1 MTFRSM
7 PTSLM
12 VATVDVATIL
22 LGTLYLAG
30 RRLQAGYQL
39 RQLSDLQLRDIG
51 LNRSEERRTRRFFTG
66 KSCATSSEGG
76 RKNLPDLPDLR
87 RFRGT
92 TLGVVH

>member
-12 VATVDVATIL
+12 VVTIDVATIL

-39 RQLSDLQLRDIG
+39 GQLSDLQLRDIG
-51 LNRSEERRTRRFFTG
+51 LNRSEVTPHTPFLHREVMRH
-66 KSCATSSEGG
+66 ELG
-76 RKNLPDLPDLR
+76 RW
-87 RFRGT
+87 
-92 TLGVVH
+92 

>member
-1 MTFRSM
+1 M

-12 VATVDVATIL
+12 VVTTDVATIL

-51 LNRSEERRTRRFFTG
+51 LNRSEVTPHTPFLHREVMRH
-66 KSCATSSEGG
+66 ELG
-76 RKNLPDLPDLR
+76 RW
-87 RFRGT
+87 
-92 TLGVVH
+92 

>member
-12 VATVDVATIL
+12 VATVDVATVL

-51 LNRSEERRTRRFFTG
+51 LNRSEVTPHTPFLHREVMRH
-66 KSCATSSEGG
+66 ELG
-76 RKNLPDLPDLR
+76 RW
-87 RFRGT
+87 
-92 TLGVVH
+92 

>member
-12 VATVDVATIL
+12 VATIDVATIL

-51 LNRSEERRTRRFFTG
+51 LNRSDVTPHTPFLHREVMRHEL
-66 KSCATSSEGG
+66 G
-76 RKNLPDLPDLR
+76 RW
-87 RFRGT
+87 
-92 TLGVVH
+92 

>member
-12 VATVDVATIL
+12 VVIIDVATIL

-30 RRLQAGYQL
+30 RRLQVGYQL

-51 LNRSEERRTRRFFTG
+51 LNRSEVTPHTPFLHREVMRH
-66 KSCATSSEGG
+66 ELG
-76 RKNLPDLPDLR
+76 RW
-87 RFRGT
+87 
-92 TLGVVH
+92 

>member
-12 VATVDVATIL
+12 VATIDVATIL

-39 RQLSDLQLRDIG
+39 RQLSDLQLSDIG
-51 LNRSEERRTRRFFTG
+51 LNRSEVTPHTPFLHREVMRH
-66 KSCATSSEGG
+66 ELG
-76 RKNLPDLPDLR
+76 RW
-87 RFRGT
+87 
-92 TLGVVH
+92 

>member
-51 LNRSEERRTRRFFTG
+51 LNRSEVTPHTPFLHREVMRH
-66 KSCATSSEGG
+66 ELG
-76 RKNLPDLPDLR
+76 RW
-87 RFRGT
+87 
-92 TLGVVH
+92 

>member
-12 VATVDVATIL
+12 VVTTDVATIL

-51 LNRSEERRTRRFFTG
+51 LNRSEVTPHTPFLHREVMRDELGRR
-66 KSCATSSEGG
+66 
-76 RKNLPDLPDLR
+76 
-87 RFRGT
+87 
-92 TLGVVH
+92 

>member
-7 PTSLM
+7 PMSLM
-12 VATVDVATIL
+12 VVTIDVATIL

-51 LNRSEERRTRRFFTG
+51 LNRSEVTPHTPFLHREVMRH
-66 KSCATSSEGG
+66 ELG
-76 RKNLPDLPDLR
+76 RW
-87 RFRGT
+87 
-92 TLGVVH
+92 

>member
-12 VATVDVATIL
+12 VVTTDVATIL

-51 LNRSEERRTRRFFTG
+51 LNRSEVTPHTPFLHREVMRHEFGRR
-66 KSCATSSEGG
+66 
-76 RKNLPDLPDLR
+76 
-87 RFRGT
+87 
-92 TLGVVH
+92 

>member
-12 VATVDVATIL
+12 VVTTDVATIL

-51 LNRSEERRTRRFFTG
+51 LNRSEVTPHTPFLHREVMRH
-66 KSCATSSEGG
+66 ELG
-76 RKNLPDLPDLR
+76 RW
-87 RFRGT
+87 
-92 TLGVVH
+92 

>member
-12 VATVDVATIL
+12 VVTIDVATIL

-51 LNRSEERRTRRFFTG
+51 LNRSEVTPHTPFLHREVMRH
-66 KSCATSSEGG
+66 ELG
-76 RKNLPDLPDLR
+76 RW
-87 RFRGT
+87 
-92 TLGVVH
+92 

>member
-12 VATVDVATIL
+12 VATIDVATIL

-51 LNRSEERRTRRFFTG
+51 LNRSEVTPHTPFLHREVMRH
-66 KSCATSSEGG
+66 ELG
-76 RKNLPDLPDLR
+76 RW
-87 RFRGT
+87 
-92 TLGVVH
+92 

>member
-7 PTSLM
+7 PTSLIL
-12 VATVDVATIL
+12 VTIDVATIL

-51 LNRSEERRTRRFFTG
+51 LNRSEVTPHTPFLHREVMRH
-66 KSCATSSEGG
+66 ELG
-76 RKNLPDLPDLR
+76 RW
-87 RFRGT
+87 
-92 TLGVVH
+92 

>member
-12 VATVDVATIL
+12 VVTTDVATIL

-51 LNRSEERRTRRFFTG
+51 LNRSEVTPHTPFLHREVMRHELGRR
-66 KSCATSSEGG
+66 
-76 RKNLPDLPDLR
+76 
-87 RFRGT
+87 
-92 TLGVVH
+92 

>member
-12 VATVDVATIL
+12 VATIDIATIL

-51 LNRSEERRTRRFFTG
+51 LNRSEVTPHTPFLHREVMRH
-66 KSCATSSEGG
+66 ELG
-76 RKNLPDLPDLR
+76 RW
-87 RFRGT
+87 
-92 TLGVVH
+92 

>member
-1 MTFRSM
+1 M

-12 VATVDVATIL
+12 VVTIDVATIL

-51 LNRSEERRTRRFFTG
+51 LNRSEVTPHTPFLHREVMRH
-66 KSCATSSEGG
+66 ELG
-76 RKNLPDLPDLR
+76 RW
-87 RFRGT
+87 
-92 TLGVVH
+92 